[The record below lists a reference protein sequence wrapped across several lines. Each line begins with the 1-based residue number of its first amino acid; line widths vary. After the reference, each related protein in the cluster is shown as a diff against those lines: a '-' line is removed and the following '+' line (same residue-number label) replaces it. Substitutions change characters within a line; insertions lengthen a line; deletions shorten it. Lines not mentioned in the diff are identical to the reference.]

1 MILIAGNGEYLDARN
16 NLLMFRMKPTYIVER
31 VTDIN
36 LNDLKN
42 EGIKGL
48 IFDLDNTLI
57 PPKSAVLP
65 EDIKTWLD
73 QARDDFKIAIVSNNP
88 REKYLELC
96 QKELN
101 CPVYGKAKKP
111 QRSVTVKALKEMELL
126 PNQVAIV
133 GDRPLTDILVGVR
146 LGLTTILVDPLIKHQ
161 EMEIVKFLRKLERIF
176 IKAPHKKFSFNK
188 KEN

>member
-1 MILIAGNGEYLDARN
+1 
-16 NLLMFRMKPTYIVER
+16 MFRMKPTYVVEH

-36 LNDLKN
+36 LNDLKD
-42 EGIKGL
+42 EGIQGL

-57 PPKSAVLP
+57 AP
-65 EDIKTWLD
+65 ETAELTEDVKNWLD
-73 QARDDFKIAIVSNNP
+73 EARDDFKIAIVSNNP
-88 REKYLELC
+88 RTHYLDLC

-111 QRSVTVKALKEMELL
+111 QKNVTIKALKEMELL

-146 LGLTTILVDPLIKHQ
+146 LGLSTVLVDPLIKHQ
-161 EMEIVKFLRKLERIF
+161 EMAIVKFLRKLERIF
-176 IKAPHKKFSFNK
+176 IKSPHRIFSKEK
-188 KEN
+188 KEK